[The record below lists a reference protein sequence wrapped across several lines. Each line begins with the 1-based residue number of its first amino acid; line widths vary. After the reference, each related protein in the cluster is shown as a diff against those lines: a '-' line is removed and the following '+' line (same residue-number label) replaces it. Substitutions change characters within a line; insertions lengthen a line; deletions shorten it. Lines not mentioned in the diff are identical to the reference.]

1 MPRTYISSLKSGES
15 LEDVFLV
22 LKKEVKETREKKP
35 YLNLQLA
42 DKSGFLEARKWDAT
56 RQQCESFNKDAFV
69 KIKGVVETF
78 NNILQIR
85 ITEICPVPDTQV

>member
-1 MPRTYISSLKSGES
+1 MIE
-15 LEDVFLV
+15 EVFLV

-42 DKSGFLEARKWDAT
+42 DKSGSIEARKWDAT
-56 RQQCESFNKDAFV
+56 PQLCDSFNKDAFI

-78 NNILQIR
+78 NNTLQIR
-85 ITEICPVPDTQV
+85 ITEICPI